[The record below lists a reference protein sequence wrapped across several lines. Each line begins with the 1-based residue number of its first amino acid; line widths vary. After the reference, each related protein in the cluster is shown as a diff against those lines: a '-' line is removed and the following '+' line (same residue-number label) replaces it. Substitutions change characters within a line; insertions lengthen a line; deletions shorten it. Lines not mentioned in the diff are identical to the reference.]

1 MRLTPEIR
9 FIHDDSI
16 QRGEEVCCHQ
26 TPQSICCASI
36 LVLAPLAQ
44 DSADSKEISVPISV
58 SVSVNEHAQ
67 DTIWDG
73 MQVMAILDRIKQ
85 QDAGKIE
92 PPAIAL
98 SGMVGANPASEG
110 FMEQNASASRRQ
122 IQRAAAE
129 ADEEDGEVK
138 EVWPHGSPE
147 PNLPIMWETGPLT
160 LTSAGNLSKYPSVHQ
175 LQRLRGV
182 ETAWVHKIG

>member
-1 MRLTPEIR
+1 MTTQYSEGRRCVATK
-9 FIHDDSI
+9 
-16 QRGEEVCCHQ
+16 
-26 TPQSICCASI
+26 
-36 LVLAPLAQ
+36 PLKAFAALPFLCLLLSHKTQ
-44 DSADSKEISVPISV
+44 LIARRYLYPYLY

>member
-1 MRLTPEIR
+1 
-9 FIHDDSI
+9 
-16 QRGEEVCCHQ
+16 
-26 TPQSICCASI
+26 
-36 LVLAPLAQ
+36 
-44 DSADSKEISVPISV
+44 
-58 SVSVNEHAQ
+58 
-67 DTIWDG
+67 
-73 MQVMAILDRIKQ
+73 MAILDRIKQ

-129 ADEEDGEVK
+129 ADGEDGEVE
-138 EVWPHGSPE
+138 EVGPHTSPK
-147 PNLPIMWETGPLT
+147 PNLLDMWENRAPDLMWVASYFSLADGG
-160 LTSAGNLSKYPSVHQ
+160 SSKCPSVHQ